1 MSFLPTDPSLFA
13 GRAISGFAASHPRH
27 VQRVDGGVIRLAPM
41 ASGQVALVVGGG
53 SGHYPAFAGLVG
65 AGMAAGA
72 VCGNIFASPSAGQ
85 VMRVGSAVERG
96 GGLLLAFG
104 NYAGD
109 VLHFSLGAERL
120 RRQGIDVRIVTVTD
134 DIASAGADQPEL
146 RRGIAGGLAV
156 YKVAGAAAE
165 AGLPL
170 DAVERLARKANA
182 RTRTLGV
189 AFSGCTLPGASE
201 PLFTVPRGRMAIGMG
216 LHGEPGLSEGP
227 LCDADSLAALL
238 VERVLAERPPEVA
251 AANQRVVVLLNGL
264 GGFKYEE
271 LFVLFAAVHEQLQRA
286 GVEMADC
293 ECGELVTSL
302 DMAGVSLSL
311 FWLDEELEAFW
322 SAPADSP
329 AYRRGSITAPPAVT
343 QGDAQAAAARPK
355 ANPEPAA
362 PLRSANLTEPQR
374 ALLARFAAVET
385 VLSQRVD
392 ELGALDA
399 VAGDGDHGLGM
410 LRGIQGAN
418 TAVHRALARGGGSG
432 EALMEAGE
440 AWSDHGGG
448 TSGAL
453 WGGGLLA
460 AGQALASAPQLNEH
474 QQVVTAV
481 NAALQA
487 VRDLGRAAVGD
498 KTMLDAL
505 EPFHSRLQSNLQAGL
520 DLDQAL
526 RNAAEAALQ
535 AAQATAGLLPR
546 LGRARPHGE
555 RSLGHPD
562 PGALS
567 LAYCLIA
574 ASQPTA
580 SSDPSPAES

>member
-1 MSFLPTDPSLFA
+1 MSFLPTDPSVFA
-13 GRAISGFAASHPRH
+13 DRAIDGFAAAHPRH

-41 ASGQVALVVGGG
+41 ANGQVGLVVGGG

-85 VMRVGSAVERG
+85 VVRVANAVEHG

-134 DIASAGADQPEL
+134 DVASAGADQPEL

-201 PLFTVPRGRMAIGMG
+201 PLFSVPDGRMAIGMG

-227 LCDADSLAALL
+227 LCDADTLAALL
-238 VERVLAERPPEVA
+238 VERLLAERPPEVP
-251 AANQRVVVLLNGL
+251 AANQRLVVLLNGL

-271 LFVLFAAVHEQLQRA
+271 LFVLFASVRERLQQT
-286 GVEMADC
+286 GVELADC

-311 FWLDEELEAFW
+311 FWLDEELEPLW
-322 SAPADSP
+322 RAPADSP
-329 AYRRGSITAPPAVT
+329 AYRRGSAAP
-343 QGDAQAAAARPK
+343 AAAAASPWARPT
-355 ANPEPAA
+355 AEAA
-362 PLRSANLTEPQR
+362 PARSAPTPLTEPQR
-374 ALLARFAAVET
+374 ALLARFAAVEAE
-385 VLSQRVD
+385 LSQRVE

-410 LRGIQGAN
+410 LRGAQGAKAAVGN
-418 TAVHRALARGGGSG
+418 TLARGGTTGD
-432 EALMEAGE
+432 ALMEAGE

-460 AGQALASAPQLNEH
+460 AGQALTRGAELDDAE
-474 QQVVTAV
+474 QVLTAAT
-481 NAALQA
+481 AALKA
-487 VRDLGRAAVGD
+487 VRDLGHAALGD

-505 EPFHSRLQSNLQAGL
+505 EPFQTRLQSDLQAGL
-520 DLDQAL
+520 ALEQAL
-526 RNAAEAALQ
+526 GHAAEAALQ
-535 AAQATAGLLPR
+535 AAQATTGLLPR

-562 PGALS
+562 PGAMS

-574 ASQPTA
+574 AIQP
-580 SSDPSPAES
+580 SAET

>member
-1 MSFLPTDPSLFA
+1 MSFLPTDPAVFA
-13 GRAISGFAASHPRH
+13 GRAIDGFAASHPRH

-41 ASGQVALVVGGG
+41 ASGQVGLVVGGG

-85 VMRVGSAVERG
+85 VVRVGSAVERG

-109 VLHFSLGAERL
+109 MLHFSLGAERL

-189 AFSGCTLPGASE
+189 AFSGCTLPGAEE

-227 LCDADSLAALL
+227 LCDADTLAAQL
-238 VERVLAERPPEVA
+238 VERLLAERPPEVEA
-251 AANQRVVVLLNGL
+251 AHQRVVVLLNGL

-271 LFVLFAAVHEQLQRA
+271 LFVLFAAIREQLQRA
-286 GVEMADC
+286 GVVMADC

-311 FWLDEELEAFW
+311 FWLDDELEPFW
-322 SAPADSP
+322 RAPADSP
-329 AYRRGSITAPPAVT
+329 AYRRGSVASAPAGS
-343 QGDAQAAAARPK
+343 QGDAQTATASATAQQAWGAAAADLT
-355 ANPEPAA
+355 PAQQ
-362 PLRSANLTEPQR
+362 T
-374 ALLARFAAVET
+374 LLARFAAVEA
-385 VLSQRVD
+385 VLSQRVE

-410 LRGIQGAN
+410 QRGSQGAYAAMRN
-418 TAVHRALARGGGSG
+418 ALGRGCSTG

-460 AGQALASAPQLNEH
+460 AGQALTAAAELNAPQ
-474 QQVVTAV
+474 QVLCAV
-481 NAALQA
+481 KAALQA
-487 VRDLGRAAVGD
+487 VRNLGKAEVGD

-505 EPFHSRLQSNLQAGL
+505 VPFAARLQDDLGSGLALALALQ
-520 DLDQAL
+520 
-526 RNAAEAALQ
+526 NAAEAAQ
-535 AAQATAGLLPR
+535 SAAQGTAELIPR

-562 PGALS
+562 PGAIS
-567 LAYCLIA
+567 LACCLMA
-574 ASQPTA
+574 AIQSPASSAEVSPRTA
-580 SSDPSPAES
+580 S